1 MVGRGSP
8 TSLDLDDLLRR
19 CIKGDAIA
27 WEVLVRQLQGR
38 VHGVARFYL
47 RDGEEARDIAQEALI
62 RVYRSL
68 DTYRMGTNFTAWVL
82 RITRNCAID
91 RLRQL
96 RASPQTE
103 ELPDDELVA
112 DATCAFVQPAGVNES
127 HQLLYRAMELLSP
140 AHREMILLKD
150 IQGLEQK
157 EIAQML
163 SLPLGTVKT
172 RATRARIELAR
183 RILDLD
189 PTYGALP

>member
-1 MVGRGSP
+1 M
-8 TSLDLDDLLRR
+8 DLDDLLRR
-19 CIKGDAIA
+19 CIKGDALA
-27 WEVLVRQLQGR
+27 WEALVRRLQGR
-38 VHGVARFYL
+38 VLGVARFYL
-47 RDGEEARDIAQEALI
+47 RDREEARDTAQEALI

-68 DTYRMGTNFTAWVL
+68 DTFRMGTNFTAWVL

-103 ELPDDELVA
+103 ELPEDDLIA
-112 DATCAFVQPAGVNES
+112 DAACTLAQPAGGVSEN
-127 HQLLYRAMELLSP
+127 HQLLYRAMEQMSP

-157 EIAQML
+157 EIAEIL

-172 RATRARIELAR
+172 RASRARIELAR
-183 RILDLD
+183 RILDID

>member
-1 MVGRGSP
+1 
-8 TSLDLDDLLRR
+8 LDFDDLLRR
-19 CIKGDAIA
+19 CIKGDALA
-27 WEVLVRQLQGR
+27 WEALVRRLQGR
-38 VHGVARFYL
+38 VYAVARFYL

-68 DTYRMGTNFTAWVL
+68 NTFRMGTNFTAWVL

-96 RASPQTE
+96 RASPSTE
-103 ELPDDELVA
+103 ELPEDDLVA
-112 DATCAFVQPAGVNES
+112 DAACILAQPAEVGES
-127 HQLLYRAMELLSP
+127 HQLLYRAMELMTP

-157 EIAQML
+157 EIAEML

-172 RATRARIELAR
+172 RASRARIELAR
-183 RILDLD
+183 RILDID

>member
-1 MVGRGSP
+1 M
-8 TSLDLDDLLRR
+8 DLDDLLRR
-19 CIKGDAIA
+19 CIKGDALA

-38 VHGVARFYL
+38 VFGVARFYL
-47 RDGEEARDIAQEALI
+47 RDREEARDIAQEALI

-96 RASPQTE
+96 RASPRTE
-103 ELPDDELVA
+103 ELPDDDLIA
-112 DATCAFVQPAGVNES
+112 DAACTFAEPADANES
-127 HQLLYRAMELLSP
+127 HQLLYRAMEFLSP

>member
-1 MVGRGSP
+1 M
-8 TSLDLDDLLRR
+8 DLDDLLRR
-19 CIKGDAIA
+19 CIKGDALA
-27 WEVLVRQLQGR
+27 WEALVRRLQGR
-38 VHGVARFYL
+38 VYGVARFYL
-47 RDGEEARDIAQEALI
+47 RDREEARDIAQEALI

-68 DTYRMGTNFTAWVL
+68 DTFRMGTNFTAWVL

-96 RASPQTE
+96 RATPGTE
-103 ELPDDELVA
+103 ELPEDDLVA
-112 DATCAFVQPAGVNES
+112 DAACSLGQPAQADES
-127 HQLLYRAMELLSP
+127 HELLYRALEFMTP

-157 EIAQML
+157 EIAEML

-172 RATRARIELAR
+172 RASRARIELAR
-183 RILDLD
+183 RILDID

>member
-1 MVGRGSP
+1 
-8 TSLDLDDLLRR
+8 LDLDDLLRR
-19 CIKGDAIA
+19 CIKGDALA
-27 WEVLVRQLQGR
+27 WEVLVRRLQGR
-38 VHGVARFYL
+38 VYGVARFYL
-47 RDGEEARDIAQEALI
+47 HDREEARDIAQEALI

-68 DTYRMGTNFTAWVL
+68 DTFKVGTNFTAWVL

-96 RASPQTE
+96 RVAPRIE
-103 ELPDDELVA
+103 ELPDDDLVA
-112 DATCAFVQPAGVNES
+112 DAACTLAQPAGEVSDN
-127 HQLLYRAMELLSP
+127 HQLLYRAMDQLSP

-183 RILDLD
+183 RILDID